1 MESRSHALLAGAFT
15 LVLLAAVLL
24 IALMINRDR
33 TTLTEYEIVS
43 STAVSGLTQQS
54 PVRYQGVPVGTV
66 QSLSFDPNVPGRVRI
81 RIGVAPTTPVTSA
94 TWAELGVQG
103 VTGLAN
109 IDLRDDGSSH
119 VRLTRQGDAL
129 PVIPLRPGLFER
141 LSQGG
146 GNIVGNLD
154 RISGQLAVL
163 LSDQNVQALQSAL
176 QDAATVS
183 ASLKDASTQLR
194 PMVARIGPLVDTL
207 TETARQAQGTARDI
221 SALAQ
226 QARVAVAR
234 LDAPDGPLAVATR
247 SLREIAYAAS
257 RLSNDTLPAVSG
269 MANQVSAT
277 ARNLSST
284 VRRVGDTPQ
293 SIIFGAP
300 PPRPGPGEAGFE
312 GFGRAQQ

>member
-24 IALMINRDR
+24 IAFMINRDR
-33 TTLTEYEIVS
+33 AALTQYEIVS
-43 STAVSGLTQQS
+43 NSAVSGLSQQS
-54 PVRYQGVPVGTV
+54 PVRYQGVPVGKV
-66 QSLSFDPNVPGRVRI
+66 QALSFDPDVPGRVRI
-81 RIGVAPTTPVTSA
+81 RIGVAPATPITSA

-109 IDLRDDGSSH
+109 IDLRDDGSSR
-119 VRLTRQGDAL
+119 VRLTQQGDTL

-146 GNIVGNLD
+146 GTVVGNLE

-163 LSDQNVQALQSAL
+163 LSDDNVRALQSAL
-176 QDAATVS
+176 QDAATVT
-183 ASLKDASTQLR
+183 AALKDASGQLR
-194 PMVARIGPLVDTL
+194 PLVGKVGPLVDSL
-207 TETARQAQGTARDI
+207 TETSRQAQGTARDL

-234 LDAPDGPLAVATR
+234 LDAPDGPLVMATR

-257 RLSNDTLPAVSG
+257 RLSTETLPAVSG

-277 ARNLSST
+277 ARGVSSA

-300 PPRPGPGEAGFE
+300 PPRPGPGEAGFQ
-312 GFGRAQQ
+312 GFGRAE

>member
-24 IALMINRDR
+24 IALVINRDR
-33 TTLTEYEIVS
+33 ATLTEYEIIS
-43 STAVSGLTQQS
+43 NTAVSGLSAQS
-54 PVRYQGVPVGTV
+54 PVRYQGVPAGKV
-66 QSLSFDPNVPGRVRI
+66 QGLSFDPNVPGRVRI
-81 RIGVAPTTPVTSA
+81 RIGVAPSVPITEA

-103 VTGLAN
+103 ITGLAN
-109 IDLRDDGSSH
+109 IDLRDDGSSR
-119 VRLTRQGDAL
+119 VRLERQGDAL

-141 LSQGG
+141 LSLGG
-146 GNIVGNLD
+146 GNIVGNLEK
-154 RISGQLAVL
+154 ISGQLAVL
-163 LSDQNVQALQSAL
+163 LNDQNLQALQSAL
-176 QDAATVS
+176 RDAATVS
-183 ASLKDASTQLR
+183 ASLKDASAQLR
-194 PMVARIGPLVDTL
+194 PLVAKVGPLIDNL
-207 TETARQAQGTARDI
+207 GETSRQAQGAARDI

-234 LDAPDGPLAVATR
+234 LDAPDGPLVMATR

-277 ARNLSST
+277 ARGVSTT

-312 GFGRAQQ
+312 GFGRGQ

>member
-15 LVLLAAVLL
+15 LVLLAAVVL
-24 IALMINRDR
+24 IALAINHDR
-33 TTLTEYEIVS
+33 ATLTEYEIVS
-43 STAVSGLTQQS
+43 NTAVSGLSQQS
-54 PVRYQGVPVGTV
+54 PVRYQGVPVGKV
-66 QSLSFDPNVPGRVRI
+66 QSLGFDPDVPGRVHI
-81 RIGVAPTTPVTSA
+81 RIGVAPSTPITSA

-103 VTGLAN
+103 ITGLSN
-109 IDLRDDGSSH
+109 VDLRDDGSSH

-141 LSQGG
+141 LTLGG
-146 GNIVGNLD
+146 GNIVGNLEK
-154 RISGQLAVL
+154 ISGQLAVL

-176 QDAATVS
+176 RDAATVS
-183 ASLKDASTQLR
+183 ASLKDASAQLR
-194 PMVARIGPLVDTL
+194 PLVAKVGPLIDNL
-207 TETARQAQGTARDI
+207 AETSRQAQGAARDI

-234 LDAPDGPLAVATR
+234 LDAPDGPLVMATR

-257 RLSNDTLPAVSG
+257 RLSTETLPAVSG
-269 MANQVSAT
+269 MANQVNAT
-277 ARNLSST
+277 ARGVSAT

-312 GFGRAQQ
+312 GFGRGQ